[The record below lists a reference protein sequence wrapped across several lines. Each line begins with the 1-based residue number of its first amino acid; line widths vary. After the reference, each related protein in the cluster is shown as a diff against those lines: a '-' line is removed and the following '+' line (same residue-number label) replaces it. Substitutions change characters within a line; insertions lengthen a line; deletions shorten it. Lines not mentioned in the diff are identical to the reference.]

1 MIQAKTRRIELRTDL
16 ESKKLIEKAANLR
29 GQTVSSYILGK
40 IISVAK
46 QDIKQS
52 EMLILDNEDRNLFYS
67 LIKAPPEPNAALR
80 ELLQSGR

>member
-67 LIKAPPEPNAALR
+67 LITSPPEPNAALR